1 MTDNLKK
8 RTPADAARINVNEAW
23 ELRYWSKTLKV
34 TPERLKE
41 LVKEHGVSAR
51 KIREVLGIQPVA
63 PKPRSKKIA

>member
-1 MTDNLKK
+1 
-8 RTPADAARINVNEAW
+8 
-23 ELRYWSKTLKV
+23 LRYWSKTLNV

>member
-8 RTPADAARINVNEAW
+8 RAPQDGKLINVNEAW
-23 ELRYWSKTLKV
+23 ELRYWSKTLNV

-63 PKPRSKKIA
+63 PKPRSKKVA